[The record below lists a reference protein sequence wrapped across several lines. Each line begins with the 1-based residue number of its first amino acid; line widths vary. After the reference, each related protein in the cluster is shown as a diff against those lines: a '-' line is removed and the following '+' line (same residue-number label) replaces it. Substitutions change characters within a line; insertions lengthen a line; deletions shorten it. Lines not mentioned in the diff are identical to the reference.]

1 MVLLNLLT
9 SWALDKQLIKH
20 KFWNMVLCVNQ
31 CQLNLVDCLL
41 LPRMVQWVALCL
53 HLWQQVRL
61 LQHLGMIL
69 LQPLRKI
76 GISNA
81 YAQSTVRT
89 MKWLKDLELVTNN
102 SCQVKEALILY
113 LIQQRELTALI
124 CKMLFKLF
132 MAGLEIK
139 TKLVAVLSKQSHK
152 HSSLLSKPSTVDLQ
166 GIKAPRR
173 QNLNWNSLNR
183 LSSNLSIFALA

>member
-20 KFWNMVLCVNQ
+20 RFWNLVLCVNQ

-69 LQPLRKI
+69 LRPLRKI

-81 YAQSTVRT
+81 YAQSIVRT
-89 MKWLKDLELVTNN
+89 MKWLKDLELVINN
-102 SCQVKEALILY
+102 SYQVKEALTLY
-113 LIQQRELTALI
+113 SIHQREQTALI

-132 MAGLEIK
+132 MVGLEIK
-139 TKLVAVLSKQSHK
+139 TKLVALLSKQSHK
-152 HSSLLSKPSTVDLQ
+152 CSSLLSKLSTVDLQ

>member
-9 SWALDKQLIKH
+9 FWALDKQLIKH
-20 KFWNMVLCVNQ
+20 KFWNLVLCVNQ

-61 LQHLGMIL
+61 LRHLGMIL
-69 LQPLRKI
+69 LQHLRKI

-89 MKWLKDLELVTNN
+89 MKWLKDLELVINN
-102 SCQVKEALILY
+102 SYQVKEALTLY
-113 LIQQRELTALI
+113 SIHQREQTALI

-132 MAGLEIK
+132 MVGLEIK
-139 TKLVAVLSKQSHK
+139 TKLVA
-152 HSSLLSKPSTVDLQ
+152 LLS
-166 GIKAPRR
+166 
-173 QNLNWNSLNR
+173 
-183 LSSNLSIFALA
+183 

>member
-20 KFWNMVLCVNQ
+20 SFWNLVLCVNQ

-81 YAQSTVRT
+81 YAQSTVKT
-89 MKWLKDLELVTNN
+89 MKWLKDLELVIKN
-102 SCQVKEALILY
+102 SCQVKEALTLY
-113 LIQQRELTALI
+113 LIQQREQIALI

-132 MAGLEIK
+132 MVGPEIK
-139 TKLVAVLSKQSHK
+139 TKLVAVLSKKSHK
-152 HSSLLSKPSTVDLQ
+152 RSSLLSKLSTVDLQ